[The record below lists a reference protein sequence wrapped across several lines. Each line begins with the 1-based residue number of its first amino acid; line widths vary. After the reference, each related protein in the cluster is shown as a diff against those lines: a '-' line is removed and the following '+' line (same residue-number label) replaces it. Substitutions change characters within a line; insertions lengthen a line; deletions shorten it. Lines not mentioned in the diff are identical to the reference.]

1 MVAILDGWALG
12 ERIQNAKLDRERQT
26 KQDAWESEQ
35 QARQKQIWDRE
46 DKTRSDAD
54 AAMRD
59 DPSAGYTPVD
69 PYAAFGIQ
77 RRAVPAP
84 QAPVGEQYGSGSV
97 GAPGL
102 APQAQMAF
110 PETGGY
116 AQQKQKLLQSQLA
129 AARAQGGVVG
139 LQQFQKTQS
148 EMLASR
154 MGEDA
159 ARIGHFVA
167 NAPEDEYQQLL
178 SRVHVDKNN
187 KYETT
192 FDPKTKLT
200 TLALGK
206 ESVQLSRADVGRYF
220 EAMHRLK
227 NGDSSAMGDLETI
240 HKGLAAKVAED
251 LKLKEGMAK
260 TNNDA
265 FTAQSGRISANAAA
279 QNAQTTAAYHGEQIK
294 DFKDARDR
302 REEAA
307 GLQRQFD
314 ALTPTQQAG
323 PEGLGLQRS
332 FNMIKVK
339 NGGQVNLG
347 ARGAGGASVLKR
359 VVDQKPNDD
368 GSYTAF
374 DKATGEALYNTI
386 HGEPI
391 PKGMTVMEYTALKD
405 AASKANVQ
413 LTMGENNGVLEH
425 RFIGSDGQAYKTVK
439 EAEKARPA
447 KASVAATVTETKPV
461 AGLKLPSTASGDLPK
476 PAFYVGIERD
486 SNQRTPGYTFRGNH
500 YPTEQAALAA
510 YYALNKGN

>member
-1 MVAILDGWALG
+1 MGWSEGMAMG
-12 ERIQNAKLDRERQT
+12 DRWASDWKDEARQ
-26 KQDAWESEQ
+26 KRKDAWESEQ

-129 AARAQGGVVG
+129 AARAQGGMVG

-148 EMLASR
+148 EMLTSR

-251 LKLKEGMAK
+251 LKLKEGMAN
-260 TNNDA
+260 TNNKAAEIGRKFLHDEGMLANDSAKLGLMREGEKGRNLRAQQDDWKLIGASQDNKGLMQFNSSTGATRTMPLPEGTDA
-265 FTAQSGRISANAAA
+265 TGLFRKLTGTGGAAPMSKIEEEGVGYRDNATGRIRFADGRGGFIAEGGVMPKDRTTTLKKAGVPDNLIGSLPWSENGKTVGFAGQAYLVSDPADMRQLAKDYARISAN
-279 QNAQTTAAYHGEQIK
+279 TLEM
-294 DFKDARDR
+294 
-302 REEAA
+302 EEAQKVDHHYMNNTPKTF
-307 GLQRQFD
+307 GPSGSIYDTPEQR
-314 ALTPTQQAG
+314 AAHS
-323 PEGLGLQRS
+323 RAYS
-332 FNMIKVK
+332 
-339 NGGQVNLG
+339 
-347 ARGAGGASVLKR
+347 AR
-359 VVDQKPNDD
+359 
-368 GSYTAF
+368 
-374 DKATGEALYNTI
+374 
-386 HGEPI
+386 
-391 PKGMTVMEYTALKD
+391 
-405 AASKANVQ
+405 
-413 LTMGENNGVLEH
+413 
-425 RFIGSDGQAYKTVK
+425 
-439 EAEKARPA
+439 
-447 KASVAATVTETKPV
+447 
-461 AGLKLPSTASGDLPK
+461 
-476 PAFYVGIERD
+476 
-486 SNQRTPGYTFRGNH
+486 
-500 YPTEQAALAA
+500 
-510 YYALNKGN
+510 